1 MQNQIQINDEEEMV
15 EVRAAEVDAMTAIA
29 LGISEQNA
37 LVLNSIKAL
46 SDTMI
51 AQGENLVATFAALR
65 DALAGLSIVVNVPQQ
80 PAPIVN
86 MPEIT
91 LKPSDLKV
99 TMPKAKKEVQKIK
112 RNRDGLIESTETEI
126 QY

>member
-1 MQNQIQINDEEEMV
+1 MQPIQINDEDEMV

-37 LVLNSIKAL
+37 LVLDALKSL

-65 DALAGLSIVVNVPQQ
+65 DALASMNITVNIPEQ
-80 PAPIVN
+80 PAPVIN
-86 MPEIT
+86 MPEIN

-99 TMPKAKKEVQKIK
+99 TMPKPKKELQKVN
-112 RNRDGLIESTETEI
+112 RNKDGLITSTETEI